1 MMMMVEQARRRRRR
15 RRRRFESYAGSS
27 KAHRSRQMVGT
38 RSAALVIQL
47 AAY

>member
-1 MMMMVEQARRRRRR
+1 MMMMVEQARRRRR

-27 KAHRSRQMVGT
+27 KAHRSREMVGT